1 MTQPTSFRASQDL
14 RPLDLDLSILTIEE
28 LKNTVQPLSKEE
40 LNTEQLRSINNALIE
55 IADIFSK
62 VLEKNTPKII
72 DKINDIVERD
82 LKETQTV
89 VNIVQEAF
97 STFTKSISLE
107 SNFNA
112 FIGRDVVIKAS
123 GEVRIEH
130 FLGVIPK
137 WRIILRQVGNGV
149 ITDVAT
155 GWNES
160 YITLKNNGTE
170 EVTIS
175 VFIARE

>member
-1 MTQPTSFRASQDL
+1 MAQSTSFRASQDL
-14 RPLDLDLSILTIEE
+14 RPLDLDLTPLVIEE
-28 LKNTVQPLSKEE
+28 LKNKVKTLPKETLSSEE
-40 LNTEQLRSINNALIE
+40 LRRIDEALIE
-55 IADIFSK
+55 ISSVFTT
-62 VLEKNTPKII
+62 VLEKNTPKVIE
-72 DKINDIVERD
+72 KINEIVERD

-107 SNFNA
+107 ANFNA
-112 FIGRDVVIKAS
+112 FIGKDVVIKAS
-123 GEVRIEH
+123 SEVKIQH

-149 ITDVAT
+149 VTDVAS
-155 GWNES
+155 GWNET
-160 YITLKNNGTE
+160 YITLKNNGIE
-170 EVTIS
+170 DVTIS